1 MKTDLPN
8 IHNAIKNVVLNGN
21 RVSLQTLNYQLE
33 EKLQQLSKRAH
44 CRSTEIKQ
52 AELSQRETKI
62 RKREEEVKV
71 RERMIEDS
79 KNARTWLKVFPLVK
93 YKDFTLA
100 PWPCNE
106 ENPGKHLQLLKE
118 FDSWN
123 SDIMLCTSPK
133 SGTHWLHEIIY
144 MLSRQTTEYC
154 PQSLFTTHM
163 DMMGDFDSLESQSEP
178 RILHTHLPFSFLP
191 TKHVENGRKI
201 VFVNRNPKDRHV
213 SLYNFL
219 LGKMGVPEDYS
230 WNDYFDEMVLHD
242 TLYKGWFNY
251 TKEFLEAVDKNPT
264 NIIHLLYE
272 DILKNPT
279 KELTRLAEFLEIPK
293 IENLVA
299 GVVDKCSFNKLKE
312 NKVMPFRVKG
322 KPSSLFRKG
331 KIGDWKNWFTVTQ
344 NEQFD
349 AIYRNEMKNVNIS
362 FSYE

>member
-1 MKTDLPN
+1 MS
-8 IHNAIKNVVLNGN
+8 
-21 RVSLQTLNYQLE
+21 R
-33 EKLQQLSKRAH
+33 
-44 CRSTEIKQ
+44 
-52 AELSQRETKI
+52 
-62 RKREEEVKV
+62 
-71 RERMIEDS
+71 
-79 KNARTWLKVFPLVK
+79 LKVFPLVK

-293 IENLVA
+293 NENLVA

-331 KIGDWKNWFTVTQ
+331 QIGDWKNWFTVTQ

-349 AIYRNEMKNVNIS
+349 AIYRNEMKDVNIS